1 MVCLV
6 QPVDGSAWCGWQ
18 TSTGLVRHARAMLAL
33 LVMSKQ
39 PVKAL
44 FVLKNSVLWSLLHA
58 RVLLRALTAREL
70 NARHAGS
77 AAGLAWAY
85 LQPLLTVA
93 AYYLVFD
100 VVFAMRLGDGAPTHA
115 VGTYLIVGALPW
127 MAFGD
132 AISRGTNSL
141 LDAGGLLQKNPL
153 PPSLFPA
160 RAVLA
165 SAVIFSP
172 LMLGLIVAYI
182 PVHHG
187 ALAVL
192 SVPVLWCLQVLMVFW
207 WSHLLAIL
215 SAAVRD
221 TTQVVT
227 FALQVGIFLSPALF
241 PYSQFPQAW
250 RWVLWINPM
259 TPALLGYQD
268 ALLQGAWP
276 SWPVW
281 VAMGLWIVVL
291 AGLTKLA
298 IARSRD
304 QLVDWL

>member
-1 MVCLV
+1 M
-6 QPVDGSAWCGWQ
+6 
-18 TSTGLVRHARAMLAL
+18 
-33 LVMSKQ
+33 
-39 PVKAL
+39 
-44 FVLKNSVLWSLLHA
+44 LKNSVLYSLFHA
-58 RVLLRALTAREL
+58 RALLRALTQREL

-100 VVFAMRLGDGAPTHA
+100 VVFAMRLGANAPTHA

-160 RAVLA
+160 RVVLA

-172 LMLGLIVAYI
+172 LMLALMVAYL
-182 PVHHG
+182 PLHKG
-187 ALAVL
+187 AVAVL
-192 SVPVLWCLQVLMVFW
+192 AVPVLWCLQVLLVFW
-207 WSHLLAIL
+207 LSHLLAIL
-215 SAAVRD
+215 AAAVRD

-241 PYSQFPQAW
+241 PYTQFPEQW
-250 RWVLWINPM
+250 RWALWINPM

-268 ALLQGAWP
+268 ALLLGAWP

-281 VAMGLWIVVL
+281 VAMATWIVVL